1 MILQYLIPALVAIA
15 LTWLLVAAQ
24 IFRYRRVSRHPWKD
38 VFSHKATLIIYV
50 ILRILAF
57 FALGRAFARGDLE
70 SAFCCALAIFLFSMP
85 FLVERW
91 FKIEFSPVME
101 IIVLFFIYAA
111 EILGEVE
118 SYYVLIPGWDTA
130 LHTANGFLCA
140 AIGFALA
147 DMLNRSDSGIS
158 LSPPFLAIVAFC
170 FSMTVAVLWEFVE
183 FTGDYFFA
191 VDMQKDFIISSFH
204 SVTLDET
211 ASNIPIAVNDIVRT
225 IIEKAD
231 GTTVVIE
238 GGYLDIGIRDTIKD
252 MMVNC
257 VGALLFSITGYIGLK
272 FGRESKIAR
281 AFVPLVKRPK
291 DLIVKEEIS
300 KAPIEALRKK
310 TIRDDKAAGKDRQ
323 AVHDQVSDKKR
334 KRIGNRK

>member
-1 MILQYLIPALVAIA
+1 MILQYLLPAVIAIIS
-15 LTWLLVAAQ
+15 TWLLVTAQ
-24 IFRYRRVSRHPWKD
+24 VLRYRKVSRHPWKD

-50 ILRILAF
+50 ILRMLAF

-70 SAFCCALAIFLFSMP
+70 SAFCCALAIILFSMP

-91 FKIEFSPVME
+91 FRIEFSPVME

-118 SYYVLIPGWDTA
+118 SYYVRIPGWDTA

-147 DMLNRSDSGIS
+147 DMLNRSDNGIS
-158 LSPPFLAIVAFC
+158 LSPAFLAIVAFC

-183 FTGDYFFA
+183 FTGDSFFA
-191 VDMQKDFIISSFH
+191 VDMQKDFIIRAFH
-204 SVTLDET
+204 SVTLDES
-211 ASNIPIAVNDIVRT
+211 ASNIPIAVNDIART

-231 GTTVVIE
+231 GSTVVIE
-238 GGYLDIGIRDTIKD
+238 GGYLDIGLRDTIKD

-257 VGALLFSITGYIGLK
+257 LGALIFSVTGYIGLK
-272 FGRESKIAR
+272 FGKDSRLAR

-291 DLIVKEEIS
+291 DLIQKEKPSSNTS
-300 KAPIEALRKK
+300 K
-310 TIRDDKAAGKDRQ
+310 
-323 AVHDQVSDKKR
+323 
-334 KRIGNRK
+334 